1 MTCRLPIAGC
11 PFPHEADR
19 PLEEAGTSQ
28 RPAASRYFSIAG
40 CRLFLFSS
48 GILAVLVL
56 SGCAAHRLDWI
67 QVGPQFPP
75 RNYRDVPVYK
85 TKTGPGRAWGAIG
98 IIHGWHTP
106 ASNRREIR
114 LQIKKA
120 RKLAASHGADAIIMA
135 EAPVTE
141 SIVPAQMFAGGFSP
155 PMIYLTGMAIR
166 YVVETSTEAPTLPGG
181 ATPGGGNR

>member
-1 MTCRLPIAGC
+1 MLSGICDQAFMTCRLPIA
-11 PFPHEADR
+11 A
-19 PLEEAGTSQ
+19 
-28 RPAASRYFSIAG
+28 

-98 IIHGWHTP
+98 IIHGRHTP
-106 ASNRREIR
+106 VSNRRKIR
-114 LQIKKA
+114 RQIKKA
-120 RKLAASHGADAIIMA
+120 RKLAASHGADAIIITEVLVA
-135 EAPVTE
+135 EQ
-141 SIVPAQMFAGGFSP
+141 IVPAQMFTGGFSQ

-166 YVVETSTEAPTLPGG
+166 YVVETSTETPTLPGG
-181 ATPGGGNR
+181 AAPGGEE